1 MGATLSTTMRRQPAP
16 VAAIPPLENG
26 DRLTRAEF
34 ERRFDAMP
42 ELKKA
47 ELIQGK
53 VFMASPV
60 RFESHAEP
68 HGIMMVWLGLYA
80 MNTPGVRFGDN
91 ATVRLDDENEP
102 QPDIALFVAPECGG
116 RVTVGAGD
124 YLEGAPELV
133 VEIAASSA
141 SYDLH
146 DKLEMYCGFGVAEYV
161 VWRVLDGALD
171 WFRLVDGAYVAV
183 EPDADGILKSSAFPG
198 LWLSA
203 PAILADDRQAV
214 LAAVSAGIADAA
226 HAEFVA
232 SLAAAAEIQK
242 EN

>member
-1 MGATLSTTMRRQPAP
+1 MLSTTMRRQPVP
-16 VAAIPPLENG
+16 VTVIPPLENG

-47 ELIQGK
+47 ELIQGR
-53 VFMASPV
+53 VFTAPKV
-60 RFESHAEP
+60 RFERHAEP
-68 HGIMMVWLGLYA
+68 HAKMATWLGLYVLQ
-80 MNTPGVRFGDN
+80 TPGVRGADN

-102 QPDIALFVAPECGG
+102 QPDIALFVVPECGG

-171 WFRLVDGAYVAV
+171 WFRLVDGTYVAV
-183 EPDADGILKSSAFPG
+183 EPDTDGILKSSAFPG

-203 PAILADDRQAV
+203 PAILADDRPTV
-214 LAAVSAGIADAA
+214 LATVSVGIADAA

-232 SLAAAAEIQK
+232 SLAAAAEDDR
-242 EN
+242 